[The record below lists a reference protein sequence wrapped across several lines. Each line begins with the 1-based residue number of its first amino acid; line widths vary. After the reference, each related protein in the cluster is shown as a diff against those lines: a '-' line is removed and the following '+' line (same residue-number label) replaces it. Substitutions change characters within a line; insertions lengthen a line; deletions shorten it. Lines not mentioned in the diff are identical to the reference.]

1 MPRTKGTPNKVT
13 KEVKELL
20 QSVIEGELNHIES
33 TLAQLRKSNPFGYL
47 KTLCA
52 LLPYLLPKCTH
63 TTAEINVPSK
73 PPSWFTDSDYPSND

>member
-20 QSVIEGELNHIES
+20 QSVIEGELDHIES

-52 LLPYLLPKCTH
+52 LLPYILPKCTELESE
-63 TTAEINVPSK
+63 AKEKK
-73 PPSWFTDSDYPSND
+73 PLTWFTEQNPFA